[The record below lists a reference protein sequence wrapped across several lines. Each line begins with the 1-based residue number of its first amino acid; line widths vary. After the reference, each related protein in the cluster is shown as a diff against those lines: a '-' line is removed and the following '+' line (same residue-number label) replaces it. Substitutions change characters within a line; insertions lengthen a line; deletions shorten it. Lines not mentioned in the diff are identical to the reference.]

1 MARYFSK
8 KLVLVAVLAELLA
21 FTLVTRTHIF
31 AALAQGPDP
40 EPKVHFMGMV
50 SALPNATVHVRRPN
64 VQPSATINTPT
75 TPQDNEVDVQE
86 FPEAPQPVI

>member
-1 MARYFSK
+1 MARYFSR

-50 SALPNATVHVRRPN
+50 SALPNASVHVRRPN
-64 VQPSATINTPT
+64 VQPSGAALNTPK
-75 TPQDNEVDVQE
+75 PQDNEVDVQE